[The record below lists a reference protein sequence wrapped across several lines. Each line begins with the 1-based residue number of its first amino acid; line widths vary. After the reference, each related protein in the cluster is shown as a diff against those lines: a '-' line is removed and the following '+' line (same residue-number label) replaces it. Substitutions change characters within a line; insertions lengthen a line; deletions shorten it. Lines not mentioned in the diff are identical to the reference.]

1 MTSALR
7 VVPTS
12 IAQVDG
18 AGGIGPLPFA
28 MTPLI
33 GRETH
38 VALIVE
44 RLTSPTTRLLTLVG
58 PGGIGKTRLALEAGH
73 LVRPHFEDGAHLLRL
88 ASVNDPALVPVTL
101 ARALDVRGSID
112 DRHDWSSAR
121 DRRCLLVID
130 NFEQLLDAAP
140 TLVDVLSACP
150 HVTMLVTSRVPLNV
164 SGEHEHQVPELS
176 TPPDDGAVDPE
187 TLGESDAVRL
197 FVERAVAVRPDFCLT
212 EENAPAVARI
222 ARQLDGLPLA
232 IELAAARTKHL
243 PPEVIVDRLAS
254 SNDVLK
260 DGPRDRPPH
269 QRAIRD
275 TIGWSFELLD
285 QKEQALFCRLSIFAG
300 GFLPQAAAYVAGG
313 GNGPPRIQPPR
324 QNPEGVEPI
333 LDACISLADKNL
345 IVPVGEFAYQP
356 RFSMLLTIRA
366 FAGEE
371 LRRRGELESCARRH
385 AEWYSTF
392 AGVAAKVIRG
402 PAQTAWLDWLQEE
415 HANLRIALAWYRDRE
430 DTAALATLVN
440 ALGTFWL
447 VRGHLIEGLR
457 WMRIVL
463 SPDRQEAIAPS
474 LRADLCSAAGW
485 LALRQGL
492 PDVSR
497 TYAEGTLA
505 IARVNGSPL
514 QLAAALRLL
523 GDIEGR
529 AARYA
534 QASELMRES
543 LQSYQTAGDTAG
555 VADTLTG
562 LAGIAMD
569 TGEYDEAERTFRDA
583 IDAAALTGDAILQ
596 ARAIDSLSVAL
607 HASGNPGE
615 ARVVAERAL
624 DLYRTHG
631 NVRGI
636 AIAMDHVGKC
646 SRSLGDLDR
655 AWSCHRESLEWR
667 RKVGDPRGMVVWL
680 EAVAALL
687 ASCDA
692 VEPAAC
698 VLGATD
704 TIRQRG
710 GFPPHNQEKL
720 QLQATLLRIR
730 NHLPPKRHATAWSR
744 GGMMSL
750 PDIVDLAYGEADR
763 AAAPKGRENGQ
774 APSSDP
780 RDGLTDRGLT
790 PRELDVARLLTMRL
804 SDKEIGRRLSISP
817 RTVSTHVTVILGK
830 LGVHSRRDV
839 LRFASET
846 APDRA
851 AVAKHPTPPD
861 SNT

>member
-7 VVPTS
+7 VVPAS

-33 GRETH
+33 GRDRH

-44 RLTSPTTRLLTLVG
+44 RLATPTTRLLTLIG

-73 LVRPHFEDGAHLLRL
+73 LVRHRFEDGAHLLRL

-101 ARALDVRGSID
+101 ARALDIRGSID
-112 DRHDWSSAR
+112 DHHDWSNAR

-140 TLVDVLSACP
+140 SLVDVLTACP
-150 HVTMLVTSRVPLNV
+150 LVTMLVTSRVPLNV
-164 SGEHEHQVPELS
+164 SGEHEHQVPELA
-176 TPPDDGAVDPE
+176 TPPEDAALDPV
-187 TLGESDAVRL
+187 TLGASAAVRL
-197 FVERAVAVRPDFCLT
+197 FVERAVAVRPDFRLT
-212 EENAPAVARI
+212 AENAPAVARI

-243 PPEVIVDRLAS
+243 SPEAIVDRLAN

-260 DGPRDRPPH
+260 GGPRDRPPH
-269 QRAIRD
+269 QRGIHD
-275 TIGWSFELLD
+275 TIEWSFQLLD
-285 QKEQALFCRLSIFAG
+285 REEQALFCRLSSFAG

-313 GNGPPRIQPPR
+313 GNGPPCIQPPHTY
-324 QNPEGVEPI
+324 PEGVEPI

-371 LRRRGELESCARRH
+371 LRRREERESCARRH

-392 AGVAAKVIRG
+392 AGAAAEAIRG
-402 PAQTAWLDWLQEE
+402 PSQTAWLDWLQEE
-415 HANLRIALAWYRDRE
+415 HANLRIALAWHRDRE
-430 DTAALATLVN
+430 DTATLATLVN

-457 WMRIVL
+457 WMRAVL
-463 SPDRQEAIAPS
+463 GPERKQAIPRL
-474 LRADLCSAAGW
+474 LRADLCCAAGW

-497 TYAEGTLA
+497 TYADEALA
-505 IARVNGSPL
+505 MGRVDAHPV
-514 QLAAALRLL
+514 QVAAALRLL

-529 AARYA
+529 AGSYA
-534 QASELMRES
+534 HASVLMRES
-543 LQSYQTAGDTAG
+543 LLSYQEAGDTAG
-555 VADTLTG
+555 IADTLTG

-569 TGEYDEAERTFRDA
+569 TGEYDEAERIFRDA
-583 IDAAALTGDAILQ
+583 IEAATLTGDAILQ

-607 HASGNPGE
+607 HASGEPAE

-655 AWSCHRESLEWR
+655 AWACHRESLEWR

-687 ASCDA
+687 ASRDA
-692 VEPAAC
+692 FEPAAC
-698 VLGATD
+698 VLGAAD

-710 GFPPHNQEKL
+710 GFPPHNQEKA

-730 NHLPPKRHATAWSR
+730 SHLPPERHGTTWSR

-750 PDIVDLAYGEADR
+750 PDIVDLAYSEADR
-763 AAAPKGRENGQ
+763 AASAKGQGESQ
-774 APSSDP
+774 APSSNP

-790 PRELDVARLLTMRL
+790 PRELDVAHLLTMRL

-846 APDRA
+846 AIDPA
-851 AVAKHPTPPD
+851 GTAECPA
-861 SNT
+861 SSSSSM